1 MGSGAVCHTVNPR
14 LSDKDIKYIIND
26 AQVSPNSQGAM
37 NTCCQT
43 AASGN
48 CKAHALLPPL
58 GWLRLAR
65 CHSSIIPL
73 SPVPVAGPLQ
83 DFVLLSDITF
93 AAQLERVVPE
103 CPSLKAVVFL
113 TDRWGSRHITC
124 AMLVGQQAVQ
134 CTVKR
139 RAA

>member
-73 SPVPVAGPLQ
+73 SPVPIAGPLQ

-113 TDRWGSRHITC
+113 TDRWGSRQITC